1 MSLLAHADNPILWQ
15 EFIHQERSTP
25 RWLQRG
31 SIIGVVIL
39 ALFLGF
45 IVLTFSATPGY
56 PTTLVMLY
64 AIWILHTATALRA
77 IIAGANVI
85 SREHVAQTWDA
96 LALTGVNAQ
105 RILFGKWRA
114 ALRHVRGWM
123 LLLGILRLAALPIFS
138 VALAK
143 TYAYYT
149 CGIYSYSGIYG
160 CDEGVPFILVPWAVL
175 TGVIMT
181 VVLTILDVMCC
192 TAIGMAA
199 SALTRR
205 GTAAA
210 IVAIL
215 VRFMPVLIFAGFAR
229 FDLGS
234 LSWRWWLY
242 TPFALADSGTSP
254 LMQLV
259 YPVISW
265 TQGRHVTA
273 LLGLALAAG
282 MLLMFLVISLGASL
296 VMIRRAGALPTV
308 QKSV

>member
-1 MSLLAHADNPILWQ
+1 MSVLAHVDNPILWQ
-15 EFIHQERSTP
+15 EFTHQERGTP
-25 RWLQRG
+25 KWMRRG
-31 SIIGVVIL
+31 SVAGVLAL
-39 ALFLGF
+39 ALFLTF
-45 IVLTFSATPGY
+45 ILVTFSNTPGY
-56 PTTLVMLY
+56 PTTLLMLY
-64 AIWILHTATALRA
+64 AIWILHIATALRA
-77 IIAGANVI
+77 IIAGANAI
-85 SREHVAQTWDA
+85 SREHVAQTWDT
-96 LALTGVNAQ
+96 LALTGVSAQ
-105 RILFGKWRA
+105 HILFGKWRA
-114 ALRHVRGWM
+114 ALRRVRGWM

-149 CGIYSYSGIYG
+149 CGFAYGGSYG
-160 CDEGVPFILVPWAVL
+160 CDDGVPFVLLPWAAL

-192 TAIGMAA
+192 TAIGVAA

-205 GTAAA
+205 GTVAA

-215 VRFMPVLIFAGFAR
+215 VRFAPVMIFAGFAQ

-259 YPVISW
+259 YPIISW
-265 TQGRHVTA
+265 TEGRHSFA
-273 LLGLALAAG
+273 LPGLALATG
-282 MLLMFLVISLGASL
+282 MLLLFLCISLGTSL
-296 VMIRRAGALPTV
+296 VIIRRAGALPAARKHV
-308 QKSV
+308 